1 MQKKEYSK
9 GCKENMNEGNIYLKP
24 VMFIIIYFIFFF
36 NIITTTLKRK
46 GDSLF
51 ISQQNFKR
59 SVMAKKRGD

>member
-1 MQKKEYSK
+1 
-9 GCKENMNEGNIYLKP
+9 MNEGNIYLKP